1 MSVLLNLL
9 SGVAL
14 LIWGTNLVQVGILRV
29 YGANLRKVLSV
40 SVSNRF
46 TAFLAGLGVTGLVQ
60 SSNATAVIVSSF
72 VAQGLITVAPALA
85 IMLGANVGT
94 AVMVQVFSF
103 DLSWLSPILIFVGV
117 IMHLSRKGSRVGH
130 VGRVLTG
137 LGLITLA
144 LELISVAS
152 RPVVEAAGVKVLFA
166 SLTGDIMLDMLIGA
180 VVTLLCYSSLAV
192 VLFCGTLA
200 SAGVV
205 SVPVALGLVLGA
217 NLGSGISALMSTAG
231 SNQPGKRVALGN
243 LLSRVIG
250 CVVALPVVHIAS
262 GWLSQLEMPP
272 HQLVVGFH
280 LLFNVVLAALLIGF
294 TGRLAR
300 LCETMLP
307 GNASNDAQVS
317 QRHLDPAALSTP
329 TLALSNAAREVL
341 RIGDRVEQ
349 MLVNLLQVLRTDDV
363 RLTNI
368 TRRMDDEIDTLYT
381 DIKLYLTRLS
391 HEELD
396 DRDSR
401 RWTEIISLTINLEHA
416 GDIIDR
422 MLQDIKEKKI
432 EHHLTFADAGMA
444 ELAEMHGMLVA
455 NLRLGMSV
463 FLTEDLR
470 SAQRLMDEKA
480 RFRELERKLEL
491 NHLARIADHSMPSI
505 ETSSLHLD
513 LIGDMKR
520 LNSLF
525 CTMAYPVL
533 DEAGIPTAPP
543 RSSAAPVAMPRS

>member
-1 MSVLLNLL
+1 MLVLLNLL

-29 YGANLRKVLSV
+29 YGGNLRRVLSR

-46 TAFLAGLGVTGLVQ
+46 TAFLAGVGVTSLVQ
-60 SSNATAVIVSSF
+60 SSNATAVIASSF
-72 VAQGLITVAPALA
+72 VSRGLIALAPALA

-103 DLSWLSPILIFVGV
+103 DLSWLSPFLIFIGV
-117 IMHLSRKGSRVGH
+117 ILHLSRKGSHVGH

-166 SLTGDIMLDMLIGA
+166 SLTGDIMLDILIGA
-180 VVTLLCYSSLAV
+180 LLTMLCYSSLAV

-205 SVPVALGLVLGA
+205 SEQVALCLVLGA
-217 NLGSGISALMSTAG
+217 NLGSGVSALLSTAG
-231 SNQPGKRVALGN
+231 SNPTGRRVALGN
-243 LLSRVIG
+243 LLSRIIG
-250 CVVALPVVHIAS
+250 CVVALPAMYFA
-262 GWLSQLEMPP
+262 GEWLPQLDWKP
-272 HQLVVGFH
+272 HQIVVGFH
-280 LLFNVVLAALLIGF
+280 FVFNVVLACLLLGC
-294 TGRLAR
+294 TASLAK
-300 LCETMLP
+300 LCERLLP
-307 GNASNDAQVS
+307 GASNDAQVR

-329 TLALSNAAREVL
+329 TLALSHAAREVL
-341 RIGDRVEQ
+341 RIGDRVEK
-349 MLVNLLQVLRTDDV
+349 MLVNLLQILKTDDM
-363 RLTNI
+363 RLTSE
-368 TRRMDDEIDTLYT
+368 TQRMDDEIDTLYT

-396 DRDSR
+396 DKDGR
-401 RWTEIISLTINLEHA
+401 RWTEIITLTINLEHA

-432 EHHLTFADAGMA
+432 AHRLTLAEEGMA
-444 ELAEMHGMLVA
+444 ELSEMHARLIA
-455 NLRLGMSV
+455 NLRLGLSV
-463 FLTEDLR
+463 FLTEDR
-470 SAQRLMDEKA
+470 RTAQQLVGEKA
-480 RFRELERKLEL
+480 RFRELERRLEL
-491 NHLARIADHSMPSI
+491 SHLSRIASQTQASL

-525 CTMAYPVL
+525 CAMAYPVL
-533 DEAGIPTAPP
+533 EKSNPIARSAPAAETAEQ
-543 RSSAAPVAMPRS
+543 R